1 MRRRAR
7 QLKPEAL
14 GEILQKVLTK
24 RNIPHT
30 PTDRRLVELWR
41 RAVGPRIA
49 AQTYPETLKRGVLF
63 VRVSAAVWMHQLQ
76 FLKEEILGKLNELN
90 GKEEIRSLFFTVG
103 EIASPRPDG
112 TGPAPADP
120 GLLPLPGRDRRMMK
134 ESLNAV
140 RDPELR
146 EILERVMAKE
156 IGLRRLREKRQGPG
170 K

>member
-7 QLKPEAL
+7 QFKPETL
-14 GEILQKVLTK
+14 GDILQKFLKK

-30 PTDRRLVELWR
+30 PADRRLIELWQ

-49 AQTYPETLKRGVLF
+49 AQTYPETIKRGVLF

-76 FLKEEILGKLNELN
+76 FLKEEILCKFNELN

-103 EIASPRPDG
+103 EIAASHRDG
-112 TGPAPADP
+112 TVPLPTEP
-120 GLLPLPGRDRRMMK
+120 GLLPVPVRDRRMMK
-134 ESLNAV
+134 ESLTAIA
-140 RDPELR
+140 DPELR
-146 EILERVMAKE
+146 EIMERVMAKE
-156 IGLRRLREKRQGPG
+156 IGRRRLREKRQGPG